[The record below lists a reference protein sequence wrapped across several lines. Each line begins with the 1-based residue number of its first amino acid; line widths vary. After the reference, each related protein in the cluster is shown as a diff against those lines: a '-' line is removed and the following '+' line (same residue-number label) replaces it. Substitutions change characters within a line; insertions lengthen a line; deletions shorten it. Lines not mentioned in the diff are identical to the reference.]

1 MPPAKRWAQTQEK
14 RTLSIYSL
22 NPFRLFVLISIL
34 LRDMDLFVQHLELKN
49 KEGSNLFY

>member
-14 RTLSIYSL
+14 RTLSTYSL